1 MKEEEM
7 EVRVRVPAPLKKL
20 AEERDVIKA
29 QGKTV
34 EEVLRWL
41 TETYPGLK
49 KMICDEQGRVRRF
62 INIYVN
68 DEDIRFIQ
76 NLETPLKE
84 GDQISIVPAIAG
96 GSPLKREGALI
107 FAPKFMTGA
116 FKTVKAFKDWLIIKA
131 KKEGSEIS
139 VEETHQLLQKKEP
152 IVLLDIREKEE
163 IAVGYIEGATF
174 LPQGLLSE
182 KVENLLP
189 DKDVPVVIYC
199 TGGIRSL
206 AAAKLMKEKGYT
218 HVFSMAKGINEWK
231 AAGCEVVSDSELT
244 PDQLTRYSRHLMLKE
259 VGMEGQIQLL
269 KAKVLLVGA
278 GGLGCPAALYLAA
291 AGVGTLGIVDSDK
304 VDLTNLQRQ
313 VLHGLADVGRPKT
326 ESAKEAI
333 RRINP
338 GVKVVTYQERL
349 TPQNALEIFQ
359 KYDLI
364 IDGSDN
370 FPTKY
375 LVNDASFLTGKP
387 YIYGGVFQFEGQAS
401 VFFPKE
407 GGPCLR
413 CLFPEPPPPGLVP
426 S

>member
-1 MKEEEM
+1 MKIGTM
-7 EVRVRVPAPLKKL
+7 KT
-20 AEERDVIKA
+20 IK
-29 QGKTV
+29 
-34 EEVLRWL
+34 
-41 TETYPGLK
+41 
-49 KMICDEQGRVRRF
+49 D
-62 INIYVN
+62 
-68 DEDIRFIQ
+68 
-76 NLETPLKE
+76 
-84 GDQISIVPAIAG
+84 
-96 GSPLKREGALI
+96 
-107 FAPKFMTGA
+107 
-116 FKTVKAFKDWLIIKA
+116 FKDWFIIKA
-131 KKEGSEIS
+131 KKQGSEIS
-139 VEETHQLLQKKEP
+139 VEETHQRLERKEP
-152 IVLLDIREKEE
+152 LVLLDIREKEE
-163 IAVGYIEGATF
+163 IAQGYINGATL

-182 KVENLLP
+182 RLESLLP
-189 DKDVPVVIYC
+189 DKKVPVVVYC
-199 TGGIRSL
+199 AGGIRSL

-218 HVFSMAKGINEWK
+218 HVFSMAKGINGWK
-231 AAGCEVVSDSELT
+231 EAGYEVVSDSELR
-244 PDQLTRYSRHLMLKE
+244 PDQLTRYSRHLLLKE

-291 AGVGTLGIVDSDK
+291 AGVGTLGIIDSDK

-313 VLHGLADVGRPKT
+313 ILHGLADVGKPKT

-333 RRINP
+333 HRINP
-338 GVKVVTYQERL
+338 DVKVVTYQERL

-359 KYDLI
+359 EYHLI

-375 LVNDASFLTGKP
+375 LVNDAAFFAEKP

>member
-1 MKEEEM
+1 MKIGT
-7 EVRVRVPAPLKKL
+7 LKT
-20 AEERDVIKA
+20 I
-29 QGKTV
+29 
-34 EEVLRWL
+34 
-41 TETYPGLK
+41 
-49 KMICDEQGRVRRF
+49 
-62 INIYVN
+62 
-68 DEDIRFIQ
+68 
-76 NLETPLKE
+76 
-84 GDQISIVPAIAG
+84 
-96 GSPLKREGALI
+96 
-107 FAPKFMTGA
+107 
-116 FKTVKAFKDWLIIKA
+116 KAFKDWFIIKA

-139 VEETHQLLQKKEP
+139 VEETHQLLGKKEP
-152 IVLLDIREKEE
+152 VVLLDIREKEE
-163 IAVGYIEGATF
+163 IALEYIDGATF
-174 LPQGLLSE
+174 LPQGFLNE

-189 DKDVPVVIYC
+189 DKNIPVVVYC
-199 TGGIRSL
+199 AGGIRSL

-218 HVFSMAKGINEWK
+218 NVFSMAKGINGWME
-231 AAGCEVVSDSELT
+231 AGYEVVSDSELT

-259 VGMEGQIQLL
+259 VGMEGQLQLL
-269 KAKVLLVGA
+269 KAKVLLIGA

-291 AGVGTLGIVDSDK
+291 SGVGTLGIIDSDK

-313 VLHGLADVGRPKT
+313 ILHGLADVGRPKT

-333 RRINP
+333 HRINP
-338 GVKVVTYQERL
+338 DVKVLTYQERL

-359 KYDLI
+359 EYDLI

-375 LVNDASFLTGKP
+375 LVNDASFFTGKP